1 MQFPERNDSFDFI
14 GGLDQFVKHYRI
26 DRGIEKQKVNV
37 NNSSMQSFA
46 IRDGEKM
53 TLNINMGDGK
63 KLGNGI
69 ANRGGG
75 GLKALKKPLAPLSNT
90 SGSSGG
96 NNNLMGFGMGG
107 GAAAAAAETGLAQ
120 KDEIDL
126 LGVVNTA
133 SQP

>member
-1 MQFPERNDSFDFI
+1 M
-14 GGLDQFVKHYRI
+14 KHYRI

-53 TLNINMGDGK
+53 TLNINMSDGK

-75 GLKALKKPLAPLSNT
+75 GLKALKKPLAPLSKP

-107 GAAAAAAETGLAQ
+107 GAAAAASETGLTQ